1 MSQEMDRILIAD
13 DNRIELIAISDNL
26 KDYGF
31 NTIEAFSGREA
42 IAVFQKELPPLVL
55 MDLQMPGMNGIEAM
69 QEIKKINPDV
79 PVIIITADG
88 DIPTAVEAIKLG
100 AYDFITKP
108 PDFDR
113 LALTLQRAAE
123 KFELDK
129 KVKMLRNEVEIS
141 LEYLLGKS
149 EAMKKVIQQIHEI
162 SQSDFSL
169 ILQGETGTGKS
180 FIARYIHHLSLR
192 TGGPF
197 VTVDIGS
204 IPETLVE
211 SELFGYEKG
220 AFTGASKKKKGFFE
234 TADRGTILIDEL
246 QNLSPY
252 VQSKL
257 LRAVEEKTI
266 TPLGSTNPVETNV
279 RIIGATNKDII
290 NSVKEE
296 KSFREDLFY
305 RLSEFMIYLPPL
317 RERLEDIPFL
327 AEKFIREAAEDLNK
341 EVHAISDDVLSHLKN
356 YSWPGNIRELK
367 NVIRRAVLLAKEKV
381 IGTDHIEFLIK
392 DKNRSFQE
400 SRSISISDD
409 PDNLPSLNLIELE
422 KIAIKKA
429 LEKTSGNKTKAAS
442 LLNISYVTLYRKIK
456 QHYNM

>member
-1 MSQEMDRILIAD
+1 MDRILIVD
-13 DNRIELIAISDNL
+13 DNRMEMIAISDNL

-31 NTIEAFSGREA
+31 NPIEASSGREA
-42 IAVFQKELPPLVL
+42 IAIFQKEHPPLIL
-55 MDLQMPGMNGIEAM
+55 MDLQMPGMNGIDTM
-69 QEIKKINPDV
+69 QEIKKIDPDV
-79 PVIIITADG
+79 PIVIFTGHG
-88 DIPTAVEAIKLG
+88 DIPTAVEAIRLG
-100 AYDFITKP
+100 AYDYIVKP
-108 PDFDR
+108 PDFEM
-113 LALTLQRAAE
+113 LVLTLQRAAE
-123 KFELDK
+123 KYELDK
-129 KVKMLRNEVEIS
+129 KVKMLNHEVETS

-149 EAMKKVIQQIHEI
+149 NAMKKVIQQIHEI

-180 FIARYIHHLSLR
+180 FIARHIHHLSLR

-220 AFTGASKKKKGFFE
+220 AFTGASKNKKGFFE

-257 LRAVEEKTI
+257 LMVAEEKTI
-266 TPLGSTNPVETNV
+266 TPLGSTNPVKTDV

-290 NSVKEE
+290 TSVKED

-341 EVHAISDDVLSHLKN
+341 EVHSISEDVLSHLKN

-367 NVIRRAVLLAKEKV
+367 NVIRRAVLLTKEKV

-392 DKNRSFQE
+392 DRNKPFQD

-409 PDNLPSLNLIELE
+409 PDSLPSLNLIELE
-422 KIAIKKA
+422 KMAIKKA
-429 LEKTSGNKTKAAS
+429 LEKTNGNKTKAAS
-442 LLNISYVTLYRKIK
+442 ILNISYVTLYRKIK
-456 QHYNM
+456 QYYNM